1 MILIR
6 YKMFS
11 KMKNLLF
18 YIGDKRNCFLRG
30 WICGRV
36 DKFQSF
42 PGNIDKI
49 TMNIVLQEIKGSL
62 KRDQ

>member
-1 MILIR
+1 
-6 YKMFS
+6 
-11 KMKNLLF
+11 MKYLLF

-30 WICGRV
+30 WICVRV

-49 TMNIVLQEIKGSL
+49 TMNIVLQEIIGSL

>member
-1 MILIR
+1 
-6 YKMFS
+6 MFS

-30 WICGRV
+30 WICVRV
-36 DKFQSF
+36 DKLQSF

-49 TMNIVLQEIKGSL
+49 TMNIVLQEIKDSL

>member
-1 MILIR
+1 
-6 YKMFS
+6 MFS
-11 KMKNLLF
+11 KMKYLLF
-18 YIGDKRNCFLRG
+18 YIGDKRNCIFKG
-30 WICGRV
+30 WICVRV

-49 TMNIVLQEIKGSL
+49 TMNIVLQEIKDSL